1 MKKFFSLVLA
11 LVMALSLTTVAWGAT
26 TITVGAGGTYDH
38 DTLDAAIDAV
48 NGLTGDV
55 TIEVYGMVEYDN
67 DDSGLSGTYNSITF
81 VGKTDDAEIR
91 MTRNGSN
98 GYMSGTGS
106 APVVKFQDLIL
117 SKPGGSW
124 AGDAGHMSVFFT
136 VYRVAEVHYT
146 NCVFPDGAC
155 ASGCKTTYTECK
167 FANTTSGEYSLWVYG
182 NADVTV
188 TGGEFT
194 GVRGVKMYAEGRG
207 KNSNLVMEDVVFTDS
222 VTEKPAVVLT
232 FGGSVELSGNT
243 YPSKG
248 MFELSEGS
256 DADPNGT
263 TITAD
268 VDDISCTSDSQADCG
283 VLVNGKIY
291 RNLTEADDANAIQDG
306 STVELFYNS
315 NEVIELPDNVT
326 MDANGYTNACGD
338 DITKD
343 ANGKITSGKFDTAPA
358 ADSIAPGYVY
368 INGEVKKISSVG
380 NTTTYDAKDLTATKP
395 DGTNVPTTGIISI
408 VKVDSVTNTT
418 TVNGVTKTTF
428 VPAWYQIEDAGGVGT
443 FVECDKS
450 VADLMFTIKGVGSV
464 FVRRMNVPAA
474 FDATP
479 AALYTAPK
487 TATCGKVGA
496 NEDVYVVVNGDY
508 YATEYTVVP
517 GAESYALVNGK
528 MVVYYGE
535 ATAKGHNWLQ
545 ATKESYDTKTGVI
558 TSVKCPD
565 CKGIVTV
572 YAKAGSFDGK
582 EYVKITE
589 GVATN
594 YYYVAGA
601 VATSTGTTTGTTTGT
616 ITSADT
622 FDAGIAMYVGMSV
635 MAAAG
640 SAVVIGKKKD

>member
-1 MKKFFSLVLA
+1 MKKFISLVLA

-26 TITVGAGGTYDH
+26 VAKIGTTEY
-38 DTLDAAIDAV
+38 DTLDAAITAA
-48 NGLTGDV
+48 NGMSGDV
-55 TIEVYGMVEYDN
+55 TIEIYGVAEYSATSPSLTGAYD
-67 DDSGLSGTYNSITF
+67 SITF
-81 VGKTDDAEIR
+81 VGKTADAEIR

-98 GYMSGTGS
+98 GYMSGSGAGGDCT
-106 APVVKFQDLIL
+106 VNFENLIL

-155 ASGCKTTYTECK
+155 ASGCKTTYTECE

-207 KNSNLVMEDVVFTDS
+207 KNSDLVMEDVVFTDS

-380 NTTTYDAKDLTATKP
+380 NTTTYDAKDLTATEP

-496 NEDVYVVVNGDY
+496 NEDTYVVVDGKY

-535 ATAKGHNWLQ
+535 ASAKGHNWLQ

-565 CKGIVTV
+565 CKGVVAV
-572 YAKAGSFDGK
+572 YAKPGSFDGK

-594 YYYVAGA
+594 YYYVAGT
-601 VATSTGTTTGTTTGT
+601 VATFTGNTTGTTTGGT
-616 ITSADT
+616 VTSAET

-640 SAVVIGKKKD
+640 SAVVLKKKD